1 MLLVEV
7 AYLGCLWNM
16 SDLYKQDY
24 GNYQMYTHVTTHI
37 YYKGIDA
44 ASEVHAYHP
53 HILPNVIDFH
63 RQRHLLL
70 AKPIL
75 LELNNTL
82 SSVISSRLYH

>member
-1 MLLVEV
+1 
-7 AYLGCLWNM
+7 
-16 SDLYKQDY
+16 
-24 GNYQMYTHVTTHI
+24 MYTHVTTHI
-37 YYKGIDA
+37 YIYKGIDA
-44 ASEVHAYHP
+44 ASDVHAYHP